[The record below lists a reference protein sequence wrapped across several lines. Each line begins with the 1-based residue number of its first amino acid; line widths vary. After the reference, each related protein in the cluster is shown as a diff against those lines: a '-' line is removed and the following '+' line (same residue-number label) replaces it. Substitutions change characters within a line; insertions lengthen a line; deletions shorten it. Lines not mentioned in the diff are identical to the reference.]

1 MRVDI
6 MKGKG
11 VLLRVFRY
19 PAGARG
25 ALAYARW
32 LELK

>member
-1 MRVDI
+1 VDI

-19 PAGARG
+19 PAGALG
-25 ALAYARW
+25 SLTFSRW
-32 LELK
+32 LEVR